1 MSKWQN
7 HQFRNI
13 HFLRNYST
21 SASYSLNV
29 KFALS
34 EFLLSKYTMF
44 FIHTNWI
51 TLHQVN
57 ILLVE
62 FLTMWIR
69 IKEGPGVIVYVSK
82 YLHQKQIVQS
92 NYTCHS
98 CTSKTSYWTQLQWIN
113 IFGAKYLGFFSFR
126 CLKTRK
132 NILWSIHWIY
142 WNQIHKSKSKTSKY
156 FLFFKWKFDD
166 FFYT

>member
-1 MSKWQN
+1 
-7 HQFRNI
+7 
-13 HFLRNYST
+13 
-21 SASYSLNV
+21 
-29 KFALS
+29 
-34 EFLLSKYTMF
+34 MF

-98 CTSKTSYWTQLQWIN
+98 CTSKTSYWTQPQWTN
-113 IFGAKYLGFFSFR
+113 IFLQLQDKYPHWPK
-126 CLKTRK
+126 CWLKLT
-132 NILWSIHWIY
+132 NF
-142 WNQIHKSKSKTSKY
+142 HKSFPRSTSVKPIIFNRY
-156 FLFFKWKFDD
+156 IVFCFKKCSEKCFWNETEFTKILRSFYSNSERSLYLVCLHPLFSS
-166 FFYT
+166 